1 MKPKQATI
9 IYNPVSGRNMF
20 RERRVRKMT
29 KLLESRGIST
39 NVAAT
44 AGPNTG
50 ASLAREAISDGSDVI
65 ICHGGDGTLNEVLPG
80 VAGTSA
86 KLAVWAGGTANV
98 TARDLKMPGR
108 LTGVADVI
116 AQGKTMQISLG
127 TATNNNGS
135 RYFLMFAG
143 IGLDASICRGVN
155 PGLKRLTGQIAF
167 WISGINHLVA
177 WREKPFS
184 ITVDG
189 QRYESGF
196 SVVATG
202 KGYGGGLVMAP
213 AAGLENT
220 DFQVFIM
227 PKGLTRF
234 AYIRA
239 LINAVAGRSSGTKG
253 RLVRG
258 TDVVA
263 EGTVETWVQVDGEP
277 IAPLPM
283 RFSVV
288 PRALSIIVP

>member
-1 MKPKQATI
+1 MI
-9 IYNPVSGRNMF
+9 
-20 RERRVRKMT
+20 
-29 KLLESRGIST
+29 KLLEDQGIST
-39 NVAAT
+39 SAAAT
-44 AGPNTG
+44 CGPNTG
-50 ASLAREAISDGSDVI
+50 ADLAREAIGHDSDVI
-65 ICHGGDGTLNEVLPG
+65 ICYGGDGTLNEVLPG
-80 VAGTSA
+80 IVGSNA

-98 TARDLKMPGR
+98 TARDLKMPRRLGR
-108 LTGVADVI
+108 VADVI
-116 AQGKTMQISLG
+116 AKGNAMRISLG
-127 TATNNNGS
+127 MASTNAES

-196 SVVATG
+196 SVVANG
-202 KGYGGGLVMAP
+202 KGYGGGIVMAP
-213 AAGLENT
+213 AARLEKP